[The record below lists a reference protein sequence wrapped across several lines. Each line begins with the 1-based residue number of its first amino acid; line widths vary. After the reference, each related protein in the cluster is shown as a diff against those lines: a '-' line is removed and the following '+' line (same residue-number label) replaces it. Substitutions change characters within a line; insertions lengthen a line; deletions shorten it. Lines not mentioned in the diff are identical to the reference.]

1 MSREH
6 MRKDWF
12 ALLFLADM
20 LTLAC
25 LFAIIAFAT
34 FW

>member
-1 MSREH
+1 

-12 ALLFLADM
+12 GSPFLAD
-20 LTLAC
+20 TLALAG

>member
-1 MSREH
+1 MRED
-6 MRKDWF
+6 RF
-12 ALLFLADM
+12 GLLILADT
-20 LTLAC
+20 LALAC

>member
-1 MSREH
+1 

-12 ALLFLADM
+12 GSLFLADT
-20 LTLAC
+20 LALAC
-25 LFAIIAFAT
+25 LFAIVAFAT